1 MILKYFI
8 LFSGMVVINSNG
20 IRRYDALINNWSF
33 VSFIVKIILFKNIG
47 NAKIYKEYEF
57 IYNHD
62 LVKRHGIIDLML
74 EYDNYIDIIDYKL
87 KNIDDKNYLKQLEG
101 YMEYIKSISN
111 KDVNIYLYSLIDKKY
126 KKLN

>member
-1 MILKYFI
+1 MIITAEIKGNKY
-8 LFSGMVVINSNG
+8 S
-20 IRRYDALINNWSF
+20 
-33 VSFIVKIILFKNIG
+33 
-47 NAKIYKEYEF
+47 EYEF
-57 IYNHD
+57 IYEKDNM
-62 LVKRHGIIDLML
+62 VYNGVIDLML

-87 KNIDDKNYLKQLEG
+87 KNIDDTNYLKQLEG